1 MTTEDEMAEGL
12 NGKSGADQAQDIFV
26 PAPNEV
32 QRDLSALT
40 EKLNHL
46 RDSL

>member
-1 MTTEDEMAEGL
+1 MSEGASNKNNAE
-12 NGKSGADQAQDIFV
+12 KVQDLFV
-26 PAPNEV
+26 PTPSDI

-40 EKLNHL
+40 EKLNQL